1 LLEQF
6 DVAALVALVGDKHRR
21 ELEGWL
27 QLLVDRGALERA
39 SDGDQAFRFRSPLFQ
54 ETAYQM
60 LPPGDR
66 GLGRRL
72 VRAYFEE
79 SGRTIPEHL
88 VAGRTGTEFRA
99 RPASEAA

>member
-1 LLEQF
+1 
-6 DVAALVALVGDKHRR
+6 
-21 ELEGWL
+21 
-27 QLLVDRGALERA
+27 
-39 SDGDQAFRFRSPLFQ
+39 
-54 ETAYQM
+54 M